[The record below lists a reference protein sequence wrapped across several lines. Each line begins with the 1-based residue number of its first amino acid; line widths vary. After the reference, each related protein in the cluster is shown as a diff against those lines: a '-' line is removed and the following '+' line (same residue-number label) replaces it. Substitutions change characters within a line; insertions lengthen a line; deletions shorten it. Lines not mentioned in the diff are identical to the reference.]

1 MTSSHPIDWSERIRS
16 QARQR
21 ASEHFCR
28 WRQEQVAK
36 IVYYGLPISSGHL
49 AFIFCYFVL
58 LCGKTEAYDAR
69 MRAVLVL
76 IAMGLLLVE
85 SGGKVRSA
93 HMPEVVA
100 SSTTSSA
107 AKARVD
113 FDTQLKPI
121 FQSKCMPCHFS
132 GGQMYDRL
140 PFDKPAT
147 IRKLGTRLFT
157 RIKEEND
164 RRLIEDFLTQ
174 SP

>member
-1 MTSSHPIDWSERIRS
+1 MRS
-16 QARQR
+16 
-21 ASEHFCR
+21 
-28 WRQEQVAK
+28 
-36 IVYYGLPISSGHL
+36 
-49 AFIFCYFVL
+49 VL
-58 LCGKTEAYDAR
+58 I
-69 MRAVLVL
+69 L

-85 SGGKVRSA
+85 SGSTVKSA
-93 HMPEVVA
+93 RMPNVVA
-100 SSTTSSA
+100 TAKASSA
-107 AKARVD
+107 PKARVD

>member
-1 MTSSHPIDWSERIRS
+1 MRM
-16 QARQR
+16 
-21 ASEHFCR
+21 
-28 WRQEQVAK
+28 
-36 IVYYGLPISSGHL
+36 
-49 AFIFCYFVL
+49 VL
-58 LCGKTEAYDAR
+58 GVMA
-69 MRAVLVL
+69 
-76 IAMGLLLVE
+76 IALLLVE
-85 SGGKVRSA
+85 SGGVAKPVGKVKLA
-93 HMPEVVA
+93 AAAPV
-100 SSTTSSA
+100 SSA
-107 AKARVD
+107 PKARVD

>member
-1 MTSSHPIDWSERIRS
+1 M
-16 QARQR
+16 
-21 ASEHFCR
+21 
-28 WRQEQVAK
+28 
-36 IVYYGLPISSGHL
+36 
-49 AFIFCYFVL
+49 L
-58 LCGKTEAYDAR
+58 LCGESEAYDAR
-69 MRAVLVL
+69 MRSLMVV
-76 IAMGLLLVE
+76 IGMGLLLVE
-85 SGGKVRSA
+85 SGGTVRSA
-93 HMPEVVA
+93 RMPEVVVA
-100 SSTTSSA
+100 APTSSVT
-107 AKARVD
+107 KARVD